1 MLWPKHLLHCA
12 EKINAPAKSPA
23 HQQKHPMQI
32 PRVTSKNQGQFESL
46 WDDHKRTSLRVSGIH
61 ALMRLDPK
69 RLDQQ
74 VRHARDSG
82 TISFLPALLK
92 GSLERALTDCR
103 WKKCSQHNSKLQIPN
118 FKGKIFH
125 PPSLDLRNFFSTSAL
140 LSARSNSSQSTLQ
153 ENFESTSILALAMA
167 LKLWTKM

>member
-92 GSLERALTDCR
+92 GSLECALTDCR
-103 WKKCSQHNSKLQIPN
+103 WKKCSQHNSKLHIPN
-118 FKGKIFH
+118 SKGKSFILQAWIFETSSPLLLYFPQGAT
-125 PPSLDLRNFFSTSAL
+125 PPK
-140 LSARSNSSQSTLQ
+140 ARSRR
-153 ENFESTSILALAMA
+153 TSKALRF
-167 LKLWTKM
+167 

>member
-1 MLWPKHLLHCA
+1 MTDCRWKKCSQHNSKL
-12 EKINAPAKSPA
+12 
-23 HQQKHPMQI
+23 QI
-32 PRVTSKNQGQFESL
+32 PNFKGKIFHPPSL
-46 WDDHKRTSLRVSGIH
+46 DLRNFFSQQNGRGAVG
-61 ALMRLDPK
+61 PK

-92 GSLERALTDCR
+92 GSLECALTDCR